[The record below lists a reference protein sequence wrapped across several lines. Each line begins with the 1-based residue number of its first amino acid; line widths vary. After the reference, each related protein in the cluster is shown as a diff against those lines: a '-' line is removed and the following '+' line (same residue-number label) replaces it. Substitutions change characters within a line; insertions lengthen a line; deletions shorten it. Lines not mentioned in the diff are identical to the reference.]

1 MKTLSLK
8 TGILTVVAICFC
20 ALLSNAQEEGRERR
34 KPPTFK
40 ELIEKM
46 DANEDGKLSKDEIK
60 GRLKDHF
67 DKVDTDEDGFITE
80 EEFENM
86 PKPEKG
92 KRPSRD
98 NK

>member
-1 MKTLSLK
+1 MRTLSLK
-8 TGILTVVAICFC
+8 TGIISVIAICFC
-20 ALLSNAQEEGRERR
+20 AFLSNAQEEGRERK

-46 DANEDGKLSKDEIK
+46 DANEDGKLAKDEIK
-60 GRLKDHF
+60 GKLKEHF
-67 DKVDTDEDGFITE
+67 DTVDTDGFITE
-80 EEFENM
+80 KEFENM

-92 KRPSRD
+92 KRPSKS